1 MYDYIVVGAGSAGC
15 VLAARLSEDENAN
28 VLLIEAGPPDTL
40 DNVHIPL
47 GVASLA
53 RTAVDWDMWTG
64 HEPHCDGR
72 RVYLPRGKML
82 GGCSS
87 NNAMVYI
94 RGNAADYDSWRDA
107 GCSGWG
113 YDDLLPYFKRSEDN
127 ERGASEYHGVGGP
140 LAVQEGRHP
149 NPMMDAVVEAGIQ
162 AGLPA
167 NDDFNAATQDGMGH
181 YQVTQ
186 RGGRRCST
194 SVAFLHP
201 AMARPNLT
209 VETGVHVARVVFDG
223 QRAVGV
229 EGVRGAEPVR
239 FDCSGE
245 VIVSAG
251 AYQSPQIL
259 MLSGIG
265 PVEHLVSRLIMPIA
279 DRPNVGRNLQDH
291 VQIWGLWRSN
301 EPVSLAGAMTP
312 ENIEANLIEFET
324 KGSGPFT
331 SNMAEVGGFAR
342 SSDEQPAPDLQ
353 IHAIPGA
360 LTEDPPFGQADHGI
374 SVGVCLLTPRSRGE
388 VYLANPEPTA
398 KPHIMHRYFA
408 DEDDMRRMEA
418 SVALV
423 MELARQ
429 DALVPFCSE
438 PLQTPSSGAEDDMR
452 AFIRRHAQTLYHPV
466 GTCAMGADDDSVV
479 DTELRVR
486 GVEGLRV
493 VDASVMPTVTRGNTN
508 APTIAIAERAADLIR
523 GVQPLA
529 PEAPARVEAPAA

>member
-15 VLAARLSEDENAN
+15 VLAARLSEDENVS

-72 RVYLPRGKML
+72 RVYLPRGKTL
-82 GGCSS
+82 GGSS
-87 NNAMVYI
+87 STNAMVYI
-94 RGNAADYDSWRDA
+94 RGNAADYDGWRDA
-107 GCSGWG
+107 GCGGWG

-127 ERGASEYHGVGGP
+127 ERGANEYHGVDGP
-140 LAVQEGRHP
+140 LSVREGRHA

-167 NDDFNAATQDGMGH
+167 NEDFNAAIQDGMGH

-186 RGGRRCST
+186 RDGRRCSA

-201 AMARPNLT
+201 VMGRPNLT
-209 VETGVHVARVVFDG
+209 VETGVHVARVIFDG
-223 QRAVGV
+223 LRAVGV
-229 EGVRGAEPVR
+229 EGARDGQPLR

-245 VIVSAG
+245 VIISAG
-251 AYQSPQIL
+251 AYQSPQLL

-279 DRPNVGRNLQDH
+279 DRPMVGRNLQDH
-291 VQIWGLWRSN
+291 VQIWGLWRSS

-312 ENIEANLIEFET
+312 ENVEANLVEFET

-331 SNMAEVGGFAR
+331 SNMAEVGGFAK
-342 SSDEQPAPDLQ
+342 SSDDQPAPDLQ
-353 IHAIPGA
+353 IHAIPGI
-360 LTEDPPFGQADHGI
+360 LSEDPPFGQADHGI

-388 VYLANPEPTA
+388 VFLANPEPSA

-418 SVALV
+418 GVALV

-429 DALVPFCSE
+429 QALAPYCSE
-438 PLQTPSSGAEDDMR
+438 PEQVPSSGAEDDMR

-466 GTCAMGADDDSVV
+466 GSCAMGADDDAVV
-479 DTELRVR
+479 DNELRVR

-493 VDASVMPTVTRGNTN
+493 VDASVMPTVPRGNTN

-523 GVQPLA
+523 GLEPLA
-529 PEAPARVEAPAA
+529 PEAPARAEAPAA